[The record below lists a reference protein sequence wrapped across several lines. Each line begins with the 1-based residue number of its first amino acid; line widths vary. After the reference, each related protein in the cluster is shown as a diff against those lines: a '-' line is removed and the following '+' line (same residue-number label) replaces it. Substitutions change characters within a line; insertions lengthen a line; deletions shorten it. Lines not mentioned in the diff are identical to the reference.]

1 MSSCL
6 PLQNKTILIT
16 RPEALA
22 DSLLQR
28 IKKAGGIAQHYPVLR
43 INGIE
48 ESADLSSSI
57 NNLSTFDIAIFISPT
72 AVQKTLEKIKPLP
85 EHLALAVIGRSTEA
99 MLKKWGYQAQ
109 IIPDDF
115 NSESLLQHPSL
126 QQDKIID
133 KSIVIFRGVGGR
145 DLLSN
150 TLTQRGANVIYIET
164 YKREKNPLASLSLE
178 QLSHL
183 DALTVT
189 SNEGLQNL
197 FDLTDDKSSLTELP
211 IFVPGDRAQ
220 QLAKSLGFSHIIQ
233 ASNATD
239 DACLESLIKHF
250 SA

>member
-1 MSSCL
+1 MEFYIFFIPPCL
-6 PLQNKTILIT
+6 Q
-16 RPEALA
+16 
-22 DSLLQR
+22 
-28 IKKAGGIAQHYPVLR
+28 
-43 INGIE
+43 
-48 ESADLSSSI
+48 
-57 NNLSTFDIAIFISPT
+57 ISPIF
-72 AVQKTLEKIKPLP
+72 E
-85 EHLALAVIGRSTEA
+85 VIS
-99 MLKKWGYQAQ
+99 
-109 IIPDDF
+109 F
-115 NSESLLQHPSL
+115 
-126 QQDKIID
+126 ID